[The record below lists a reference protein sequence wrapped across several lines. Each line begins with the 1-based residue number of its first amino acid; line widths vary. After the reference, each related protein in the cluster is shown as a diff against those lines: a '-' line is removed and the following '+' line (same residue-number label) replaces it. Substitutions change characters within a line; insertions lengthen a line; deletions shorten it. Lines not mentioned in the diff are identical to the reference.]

1 MALHKQP
8 EKLTNPQIKA
18 ERDKISAIINNGK
31 KEIEDL
37 EKKQK
42 ELNDKIKEVWNEFTL
57 AEKELKKIKERI
69 GIESTKYEEIL
80 NEFHEKRSK
89 FSLLKEKIKQMQE
102 EKDEMIVEI
111 KQEIENKIKLEHTI
125 LIRKKLE
132 FDLEKKALEFKE
144 KELKNTNNKLIKTI
158 DDKKEE
164 IKKITEIINK
174 KDKTAKEIEESLKQ
188 LDTLKKSINTL
199 EEKDKK
205 IRKRLLEIREE
216 QKVALRILKGT
227 KDDREIKMADLVK
240 REIYLKRK
248 EKAIEIKEVGLR
260 ALEKYINKRGKT
272 LQKHFDRNG
281 MGHIKV
287 FE

>member
-1 MALHKQP
+1 MALQKQP

-57 AEKELKKIKERI
+57 AEKELKKIKGSI
-69 GIESTKYEEIL
+69 KIESVKYEEIL
-80 NEFHEKRSK
+80 NKFIEKRSELK
-89 FSLLKEKIKQMQE
+89 LLEKEIQKIQQD
-102 EKDEMIVEI
+102 KDETIIKV
-111 KQEIENKIKLEHTI
+111 KQEVEERIKLEYTT
-125 LIRKKLE
+125 LVKRKLE
-132 FDLEKKALEFKE
+132 FDLKKKDLEFEE
-144 KELKNTNNKLIKTI
+144 KELKNANNKLIKTI
-158 DDKKEE
+158 DDKKEK

-205 IRKRLLEIREE
+205 IRKRLLEIREGFE
-216 QKVALRILKGT
+216 N
-227 KDDREIKMADLVK
+227 IK
-240 REIYLKRK
+240 R
-248 EKAIEIKEVGLR
+248 
-260 ALEKYINKRGKT
+260 NKRRK
-272 LQKHFDRNG
+272 RN
-281 MGHIKV
+281 
-287 FE
+287 